1 MYRSNPAICKACPFR
16 ARCTE
21 SKDAAKRN
29 SRRYVWAEYVGE
41 ADHLHHTEENKQI

>member
-1 MYRSNPAICKACPFR
+1 MACPFR

-29 SRRYVWAEYVGE
+29 SQHVWAEYVEE
-41 ADHLHHTEENKQI
+41 ADHLRHTEENKRM